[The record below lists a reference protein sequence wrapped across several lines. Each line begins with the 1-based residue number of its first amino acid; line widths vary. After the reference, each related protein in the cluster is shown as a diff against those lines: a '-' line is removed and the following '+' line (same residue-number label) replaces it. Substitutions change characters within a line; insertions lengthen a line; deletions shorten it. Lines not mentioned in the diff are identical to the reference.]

1 MMNANWPVSP
11 LLLVP
16 LGLAVVLFV
25 LLVALSRVPIRYN
38 LRNLM
43 VRWWTTLLTA
53 AAFAVVVGLFVFML
67 AFVNGMSKL
76 TQGSGRPDNVMVLSD
91 GATDEAFSTL
101 NPTDI
106 SDVDR
111 NRLIARDGE
120 RPLCSKEGYIIANQE
135 LRQPDGSLRRRFLQV
150 RGVEDPHT
158 SAQVHGLELL
168 PGGDWFTEAG
178 VVELP
183 PEKEGKR
190 PETAIQAVLGEGVAR
205 ELGRDLGKPR
215 LDVGDVFLLGD
226 RKWRVMGIM
235 HSAGSTTFGSEIWAK
250 RTYIADIFRKQ
261 TISCLVLRAPSAAGA
276 TTLVDDLN
284 ENYKKANL
292 KAQPETVYYEKLSG
306 ISMQFLVGAIFLA
319 VIMAVGGIFGVM
331 NTMFAAISQRTKD
344 IGVLRIVGY
353 SRRQVLVSFLLES
366 LVLALLGG
374 AIGCAVGSLCHGW
387 TATSIIGSGQGGFGK
402 TVVLRLAVDANT
414 LAAGLL
420 LTVIMGTV
428 GGLIPAL
435 SAMRLKPLESLR

>member
-1 MMNANWPVSP
+1 MSANWPVSP

-16 LGLAVVLFV
+16 LGAAAVLFV
-25 LLVALSRVPIRYN
+25 VLVALSRVPLAYN

-53 AAFAVVVGLFVFML
+53 AAFAVVVGLFTFML

-76 TQGSGRPDNVMVLSD
+76 TQGSGRPDNVIVLSD

-101 NPTDI
+101 NPTDV

-111 NRLIARDGE
+111 NPRVARDGD

-150 RGVEDPHT
+150 RGIEDPVI
-158 SAQVHGLELL
+158 SAQVHGLDLL
-168 PGGDWFTEAG
+168 PGGSWFSEAG

-183 PEKEGKR
+183 ATKEGKR

-215 LDVGDVFLLGD
+215 LDVGDLFELGD
-226 RKWRVMGIM
+226 RKWQVMGIM
-235 HSAGSTTFGSEIWAK
+235 HSPGSTTFGSEIWAK

-276 TTLVDDLN
+276 QALIADLN

-292 KAQPETVYYEKLSG
+292 KAQAETVYYEKLSG
-306 ISMQFLVGAIFLA
+306 ISTQFLVGAIFLA
-319 VIMAVGGIFGVM
+319 VVMAVGGIFGVM

-366 LVLALLGG
+366 LVLALIGG
-374 AIGCAVGSLCHGW
+374 ILGCAAGSLCHGW

-420 LTVIMGTV
+420 LTVLMGV
-428 GGLIPAL
+428 IGGLIPAL